1 MLSVICFTVNFI
13 VMENSYFIL
22 ISEKIEYPLYV
33 VFKGYLSIKMLR
45 ERDVLWT
52 VIRHL
57 TQLDYDDFVLI
68 ERCTSRTY
76 DGALIKLDFT

>member
-1 MLSVICFTVNFI
+1 MICFTVNI
-13 VMENSYFIL
+13 TVMEKSYFIL

-33 VFKGYLSIKMLR
+33 VFKGYLSIEMLR
-45 ERDVLWT
+45 NRDVLWT

-68 ERCTSRTY
+68 ERCTRKTY
-76 DGALIKLDFT
+76 DSALIKIDFT